1 MQQQMP
7 MQQQAPMATPAVT
20 IPVTTA
26 ADDSKYVTI
35 KSLMIGT
42 FYRKPLQTRMIFTEV
57 GKTIKKETFMCNG
70 SNEAFQ

>member
-26 ADDSKYVTI
+26 ADD
-35 KSLMIGT
+35 
-42 FYRKPLQTRMIFTEV
+42 F
-57 GKTIKKETFMCNG
+57 
-70 SNEAFQ
+70 